1 MMKKT
6 ENTRPSAATPGR
18 AVESG
23 AVCKA
28 ATTSTNDSTI
38 SAAGRQFQIA
48 DLLHPGAENAV
59 SRRDLMSLTGM
70 SDRKLRLQIEAER
83 RHGCPILSDNQHG
96 YWIAADQAEVQH
108 FTWSMRSRAREIL
121 RTARAV
127 EQSVW

>member
-48 DLLHPGAENAV
+48 DLLRPGAENAV

>member
-1 MMKKT
+1 MTKT
-6 ENTRPSAATPGR
+6 AKARPGVAAPGQ
-18 AVESG
+18 AVETG
-23 AVCKA
+23 TPCKM
-28 ATTSTNDSTI
+28 ATTSTTDDTI